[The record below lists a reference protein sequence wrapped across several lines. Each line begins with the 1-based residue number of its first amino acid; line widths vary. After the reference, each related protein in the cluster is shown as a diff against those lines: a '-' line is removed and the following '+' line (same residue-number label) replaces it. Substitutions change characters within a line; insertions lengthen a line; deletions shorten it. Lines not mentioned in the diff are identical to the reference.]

1 MRNTKRFRFPA
12 LALLGLALAA
22 ASASAAENPDVSRL
36 GQRLQALQVD
46 PRYADV
52 AAFERLQAQQAIA
65 ALAQAKRKQQP
76 DALYVAERRVEIA
89 ETTAR
94 TALARRELDQAER
107 NLGELRIEVSRRDA
121 EAARA
126 EAERLRM
133 QMQIQAEEAD
143 RLRAAAAAEA
153 QARVQAEV
161 SLNLLAGEQTAKL
174 SAAQRKE
181 AQLARQ
187 EAELVSGLKL
197 PASKFDNRGEVFT
210 LGGASFESGLAKLS
224 KAGQD
229 SVAALA
235 AYLQAVPK
243 AKARI
248 GGYGD
253 AQTSGQRRAEA
264 VRSALA
270 AAGIPKSR
278 LQAADQGK
286 GSKAR
291 AVEIV
296 VSP

>member
-1 MRNTKRFRFPA
+1 MRAFRFPA
-12 LALLGLALAA
+12 SALLGLALAA

-36 GQRLQALQVD
+36 SQRLQALQVD
-46 PRYADV
+46 PRYAEA

-65 ALAQAKRKQQP
+65 LLAQAKRKQQP

-89 ETTAR
+89 ETAAR
-94 TALARRELDQAER
+94 TVLARRELDQAER

-121 EAARA
+121 ETARA
-126 EAERLRM
+126 ETERLRM
-133 QMQIQAEEAD
+133 QMQIQAEEAE
-143 RLRAAAAAEA
+143 RLRAAADAEA
-153 QARVQAEV
+153 QARVQAED
-161 SLNLLAGEQTAKL
+161 SLNLLAGEQTAKIG
-174 SAAQRKE
+174 AAQRKE

-210 LGGASFESGLAKLS
+210 LGGGSFEAGLATLS

-264 VRSALA
+264 VRSALV
-270 AAGIPKSR
+270 AAGIAKSR
-278 LQAADQGK
+278 LQAGDQGK
-286 GSKAR
+286 GSKSR
-291 AVEIV
+291 AAEV
-296 VSP
+296 VVVL